1 MKILYQLT
9 SPMEQTLGEA
19 EIARRRD
26 VLRGYANLATA
37 VEVRS
42 TPHGPGSIESAYDAA
57 LVVPEMLQLAPEVER
72 DGFDALII
80 GCFSDPGIDALREI
94 VEIPVIGPGTSAM
107 HLAAQLGH
115 RFSIISP
122 LESGGRVAARLR
134 SLGLDAKFASV
145 RGIAMSVLDLAQ
157 HREATLARV
166 ADMGRRLVQ
175 EDGAD
180 VLVLGCMSMAV
191 LDITD
196 DLQVRLGIPVV
207 NPVMAALKTA
217 EMVVAM
223 HLSHSK
229 SAYPVPPVKA
239 VL

>member
-1 MKILYQLT
+1 MIGHFQVVR
-9 SPMEQTLGEA
+9 QH
-19 EIARRRD
+19 
-26 VLRGYANLATA
+26 VCLR
-37 VEVRS
+37 
-42 TPHGPGSIESAYDAA
+42 P
-57 LVVPEMLQLAPEVER
+57 
-72 DGFDALII
+72 I
-80 GCFSDPGIDALREI
+80 GEI

-122 LESGGRVAARLR
+122 LEGGGRVAARLR

-145 RGIAMSVLDLAQ
+145 RGIAMSVFDLAQ

-180 VLVLGCMSMAV
+180 VLVLGCMSMAF

-196 DLQVRLGIPVV
+196 DLQIRLGIPVV